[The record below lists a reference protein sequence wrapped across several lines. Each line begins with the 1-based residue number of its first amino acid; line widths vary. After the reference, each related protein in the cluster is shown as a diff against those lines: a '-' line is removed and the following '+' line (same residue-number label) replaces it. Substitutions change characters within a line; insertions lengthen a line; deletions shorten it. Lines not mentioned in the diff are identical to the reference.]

1 MPPPLAGEIVV
12 RLQDV
17 TAAYGFKRVLHH
29 VSLQVNHGEMVAITG
44 PNGSG
49 KSTLLKLLSGNLEAI
64 QGAVTV
70 LGQSMESKIGR
81 QRVQR
86 SIGYLMQ
93 IQRDPEIA
101 VSVQESV
108 LLGLWGDRFS
118 WMRRA
123 AATDRQETLNR
134 LALVGMER
142 LAHRDIRT
150 LSGGQ
155 RQRVALARA
164 LVRDPALLLMD
175 EPTTYLDA
183 EAKEDLLQRIG
194 ELHDRLGFTSLM
206 VNHGPLPERLFDR
219 ILRIEEGRLIETKAS
234 R

>member
-1 MPPPLAGEIVV
+1 MPTPLAGEIVV

-17 TAAYGFKRVLHH
+17 TAAYGSKRVLHH

-219 ILRIEEGRLIETKAS
+219 ILRIEEGRLFETKAS